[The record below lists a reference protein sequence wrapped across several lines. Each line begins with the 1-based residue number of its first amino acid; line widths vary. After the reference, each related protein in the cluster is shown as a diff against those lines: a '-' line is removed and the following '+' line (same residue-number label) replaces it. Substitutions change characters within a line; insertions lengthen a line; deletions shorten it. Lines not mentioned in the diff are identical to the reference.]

1 MKQAYQLAAKRSH
14 SSSEKAKGYYDQKVR
29 HAALQIGDHVL
40 VWNLSE

>member
-1 MKQAYQLAAKRSH
+1 MKQAYQLAAKCSH

-29 HAALQIGDHVL
+29 HATLQIGDRVL